1 MKYFIDTEFAESP
14 GKIDLIS
21 IAIVAED
28 GREFYAEVSDFD
40 DSSANEWVAANV
52 LPYLWRKA
60 ADKTPYN
67 AWSLNGSYGGLF
79 TKRELPGE
87 IVRFVTCK
95 NPEFWGYYADYD
107 WVVFCWLFG
116 AMIDLPEGWP
126 MYCKDYKQL
135 IDCNGLEIS
144 QPVNVHHALMDAKW
158 LKNSYSENFGLS
170 K

>member
-1 MKYFIDTEFAESP
+1 MRYFIDTEFSETP

-21 IAIVAED
+21 IAIAAED
-28 GREFYAEVSDFD
+28 GREFYAEVLDFD

-52 LPYLWRKA
+52 LPHLWRKQL
-60 ADKTPYN
+60 DVCN
-67 AWSLNGSYGGLF
+67 DWSLDGGYGGLF
-79 TKRELPGE
+79 TKRELSGE
-87 IVRFVTCK
+87 ISRFVTCK

-116 AMIDLPEGWP
+116 SMVDLPEGWP

-135 IDCNGLEIS
+135 IDDAGLKIS
-144 QPVNVHHALMDAKW
+144 QPVNVHHALLDAAW
-158 LKNSYSENFGLS
+158 LRDSFKENFGA